1 MKKWLKVLL
10 SLTLMVSVQLLRRDY
25 VERDH
30 VERDYGVE
38 RSQYRPRDSLD
49 GFLIFLLGNSSSN
62 KVSASSDSVE
72 TSTSLSLAGKASDLR
87 WLESRSL
94 RS

>member
-25 VERDH
+25 VERD
-30 VERDYGVE
+30 YGVE
-38 RSQYRPRDSLD
+38 RPQYRPRDSLD

-72 TSTSLSLAGKASDLR
+72 TSISLSLAGKASDLR